1 MEITKDQITQA
12 TVEQN
17 KQIDSLSEPQRTN
30 YNQLIETYNGGYTQ
44 LADGIPICDMYKS
57 FINEFTT
64 IEPKTEVEK
73 LASEKVPVVT
83 DDLFIKT
90 VNNYEYHEDVF
101 PYSNYGKDLKW
112 IFKRLLAC
120 YYKKNEDTNTWSIDW
135 FDFKEQIGK
144 DVHRNEGIIFNN
156 DNQTLAI
163 WNPRV
168 NKEPRD
174 EDLLVNDY
182 YKYICFEIINKNIQT
197 TQFNQLDLIN
207 ICNTIVAQTFKAT
220 WFADFSKPASGFGL
234 TDGPYRPDRPD
245 RYNLFCL
252 LYGPRKNSTNYNVK
266 ENTITFNMYQ
276 NAVNLFNMNNFDNSG
291 LGFRIIN
298 IKMTLDLN
306 KNEASLSLIFYQSF
320 NLYRYGV
327 YIGVMDIENNTLD
340 ADGEGIFYIDN
351 YNSDTAKYP
360 TAKVSGTFS
369 KGFLKAGTMVDI
381 ELYSSEDD
389 FYAKTYKDGLD
400 KSNGVIQCLKQ
411 IKPGYIKIPNDIDLN
426 KVNYDYLETL
436 FKEYTDK
443 QQSITNIIQQRNIL
457 QDIENATNT
466 KNYVKT
472 DNSLSNTNN
481 GIIWFQPDSNGRQYF
496 YDGPIR
502 VDTTAPNILYVS
514 LKNGTIKQVISKGQP
529 KTYIKSLS
537 NSNSIRQNWYEFV
550 LKPKLSNYKTINDLP
565 LQWTNFTTDL
575 NMNIFNKTAIAGL
588 FTKEILE
595 KIGKTSSIDND
606 IFSDKARL
614 LKILEQLY
622 IESIIYLSAF
632 ILITKKYKNISKNP
646 QIIDILNTI
655 LQKLT
660 SDNTSNRDNSNIY
673 DSFVS
678 FNDKIS
684 EKYLFTQLPTNNKEY
699 GSTQSIILPIL
710 ASLRPETDKLFEPID
725 ININTELDT
734 NNNILIKLLIII
746 NKNIILVLYLLTMVT
761 ANLGDM
767 CKSLLPN
774 YDPLVVT
781 PIYNLFKDSYDNI
794 IKNSDPNIN
803 PGQALAIENSAD
815 NIIKNNA
822 DELLSILLM
831 IGLLFDKQKYSG
843 RGGYK
848 TKRKRHSRKTWNT
861 KKKNILKN
869 YRLNRNKNSNKK
881 SKKHVRVS
889 YSHFTRRK

>member
-1 MEITKDQITQA
+1 MNLTEEQKNQAIT
-12 TVEQN
+12 EQN
-17 KQIDSLSEPQRTN
+17 KQIASLSEIQRTN
-30 YNQLIETYNGGYTQ
+30 YNDLINTYNTGYTQ
-44 LADGIPICDMYKS
+44 LADGIPICEMYKS

-64 IEPKTEVEK
+64 TEPKTEVEK
-73 LASEKVPVVT
+73 LASEKVPLVT
-83 DDLFIKT
+83 DDSFIET

-120 YYKKNEDTNTWSIDW
+120 YYKKNEDTNAWTIDW
-135 FDFKEQIGK
+135 FDFKEQIAK
-144 DVHRNEGIIFNN
+144 DVHRHEGIMFDN
-156 DNQTLAI
+156 DNKTLAI
-163 WNPRV
+163 WNPYV

-207 ICNTIVAQTFKAT
+207 ICTTIVAQTFKAT

-252 LYGPRKNSTNYNVK
+252 LYGPRKNSINYNIK

-327 YIGVMDIENNTLD
+327 YIGVMDTENNTLD
-340 ADGEGIFYIDN
+340 ADGEGIFYIDD
-351 YNSDTAKYP
+351 YNSNTAKYP

-389 FYAKTYKDGLD
+389 FYEKTYKYGLD
-400 KSNGVIQCLKQ
+400 KSNGVIECLKY
-411 IKPGYIKIPNDIDLN
+411 IKPGNIKIPNDIDLN

-466 KNYVKT
+466 KNYVKA

-481 GIIWFQPDSNGRQYF
+481 GIIWFQPDANGRQYF

-502 VDTTAPNILYVS
+502 VDTNTPNILYVS
-514 LKNGTIKQVISKGQP
+514 LKNGTIKQVISNGQP

-565 LQWTNFTTDL
+565 LQWTNFTIDL
-575 NMNIFNKTAIAGL
+575 NMNMFNKTAIAGL

-606 IFSDKARL
+606 IFSDKAQL

-632 ILITKKYKNISKNP
+632 ILITKKYKDISKNP

-699 GSTQSIILPIL
+699 GPTQSIILPIL

-725 ININTELDT
+725 IDINTELDT
-734 NNNILIKLLIII
+734 NNNNLIKLLIII

-803 PGQALAIENSAD
+803 PGEALAIENSAD
-815 NIIKNNA
+815 NIIKHNA

-861 KKKNILKN
+861 KKKNILNN
-869 YRLNRNKNSNKK
+869 YRLNRNKK
-881 SKKHVRVS
+881 SKKHLRVS